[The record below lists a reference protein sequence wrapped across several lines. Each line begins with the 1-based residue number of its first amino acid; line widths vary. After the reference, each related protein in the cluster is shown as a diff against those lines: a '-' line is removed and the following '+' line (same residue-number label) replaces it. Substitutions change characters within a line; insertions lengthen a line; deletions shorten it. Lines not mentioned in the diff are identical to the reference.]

1 MKESKSEE
9 RIFNE
14 LDQLRHE
21 NEGLKASLENQ
32 VVLFKQ
38 LEEELQKSI
47 QDLDQYFENDISA
60 YYEISIL
67 GEIISCNSKFLNLF
81 KFNTKSETKLYNIKE
96 LYKNKD
102 DYQNV
107 VHKISTQGAVENL
120 EVEFTTL
127 DGKAIHSL
135 MNANGIK
142 DRNNNLKKIHGY
154 IVDITEQKKNEAE
167 LVKFKLCIERSSESI
182 FITDVE
188 GNIIFANPAFEQLY
202 GYSSDECIGKT
213 PRILKSGIYNEEVY
227 INFWNTLISKNGVSG
242 EIVNKTKNG
251 VLLTI
256 AGYNTS
262 ILDSN
267 GNICGFISI
276 HRDITKQKKI
286 EHELNKNE
294 EKYRRLFANNPQP
307 MWIYDIETLAF
318 LEVNQAAI
326 NHYGFSK
333 DEFLSMT
340 LKDIHPAEAIPTLL
354 NNIKNTRNELN
365 RAGEWKH
372 RKKNG
377 DLIDVEITSHS
388 IIINNRN
395 ARHVL
400 INDITER
407 KYQETERR
415 KLLRAVDQSPA
426 SIVITDL
433 NGNIEY
439 INPKTLEITGYNKD
453 ELIGMNPR
461 IFNSGEK
468 TKNEYEQLW
477 SAIKS
482 GNSWVGEFHNKKKN
496 GEQYWESA
504 IISPVLNEKQ
514 EIVNYIAVKEDITER
529 KRFEETR
536 KLILDISM
544 LTSKQVSLFTFLAE
558 VHERITKVIR
568 AENFYVALYNDIDDM
583 YTFPYHVDEYD
594 TVELNKSYELKGG
607 FTDYVIQLNQSLIIT
622 PESHTEI
629 EKKHNIRGYGANK
642 SVWLGAPFKTK
653 KGEKPSGVIAVQDY
667 QNLVSYSETDKTIME
682 IIANNIGGFIERI
695 RYIEELVQAKEKAEE
710 SDRLKSAFLANL
722 SHEIRTPM
730 NGILGFT
737 QLLLEPDFNSEQREA
752 YIKIVNQSG
761 QRLLRTVNDIVE
773 ISRIEAGLVTVH
785 IEEIDCN
792 KRIEELFFFYQAEAE
807 KKGLIVSLDSLLP
820 PEKRIILSDQNK
832 LNSILSN
839 LIKNAI
845 KFTKSGSINIGCNI
859 DDTTLTFYIKDTGIG
874 IPINRQQAI
883 FDHFVQAD
891 IEDKQVFEGSGLGLA
906 ITKAYCIMLGGTI
919 RVDSK
924 PGIGSTFYFTIPI
937 SKVENEKPID
947 LTEKQIV
954 PEIHK
959 TMPAKL
965 SKPKLKVLIAEDD
978 APSRKYLSLILKDVC
993 DEILEAETGTE
1004 TVELCR
1010 NNVDIDLILMDIQMP
1025 GISGYE
1031 ATRQIREF
1039 NFDVVIIAQTA
1050 YDQLDE
1056 KENAIMAGCNDYI
1069 SKPVNKATLL
1079 EKIHSFQ

>member
-21 NEGLKASLENQ
+21 NEELKASLENQ
-32 VVLFKQ
+32 LVLFKQ

-127 DGKAIHSL
+127 DGNAIHSL

-154 IVDITEQKKNEAE
+154 IVDIKEQKKNEAE

-227 INFWNTLISKNGVSG
+227 INFWHTLISKNVVSG

-256 AGYNTS
+256 ARYNTS

-276 HRDITKQKKI
+276 HRDITEQKKI
-286 EHELNKNE
+286 EHELNQNE

-333 DEFLSMT
+333 DEFMSMT
-340 LKDIHPAEAIPTLL
+340 LKDIRPAEAIPTLL

-407 KYQETERR
+407 K
-415 KLLRAVDQSPA
+415 
-426 SIVITDL
+426 
-433 NGNIEY
+433 
-439 INPKTLEITGYNKD
+439 
-453 ELIGMNPR
+453 
-461 IFNSGEK
+461 
-468 TKNEYEQLW
+468 
-477 SAIKS
+477 
-482 GNSWVGEFHNKKKN
+482 
-496 GEQYWESA
+496 
-504 IISPVLNEKQ
+504 
-514 EIVNYIAVKEDITER
+514 
-529 KRFEETR
+529 RFEETR

-544 LTSKQVSLFTFLAE
+544 LTSKQVSLYTFLAE

-568 AENFYVALYNDIDDM
+568 AENFYVALYNEIDNT

-607 FTDYVIQLNQSLIIT
+607 FTDYVIQLNQTLIIT
-622 PESHTEI
+622 PESQPEI
-629 EKKHNIRGYGANK
+629 EKRNNIRGYGTK
-642 SVWLGAPFKTK
+642 HSVWLGAPFKTK
-653 KGEKPSGVIAVQDY
+653 NGAKPNGVITVQDY
-667 QNLVSYSETDKTIME
+667 KNLESYSETDKTIME

-737 QLLLEPDFNSEQREA
+737 QLLLEPDFNSEQKEA

-761 QRLLRTVNDIVE
+761 QRLLSTVNDIVE
-773 ISRIEAGLVTVH
+773 ISRIEAGLVTVY

-792 KRIEELFFFYQAEAE
+792 NRIEELFYLYQAEAE
-807 KKGLIVSLDSLLP
+807 KKGLIISLDSLLP

-832 LNSILSN
+832 LDSIISN

-859 DDTTLTFYIKDTGIG
+859 DDNTLTIYIKDTGIG
-874 IPINRQQAI
+874 IPIHRQQAI
-883 FDHFVQAD
+883 FDRFVQAD
-891 IEDKQVFEGSGLGLA
+891 IEDKQVYEGSGLGLA

-924 PGIGSTFYFTIPI
+924 PGIGSTFYFTIPLSNI
-937 SKVENEKPID
+937 EKDKP
-947 LTEKQIV
+947 IV

-959 TMPAKL
+959 TLSAKF

-978 APSRKYLSLILKDVC
+978 EPSRKYLSLILKDVC

-1010 NNVDIDLILMDIQMP
+1010 NNEDIDLILMDIQMP

-1056 KENAIMAGCNDYI
+1056 KENAIKAGCNDYI
-1069 SKPVNKATLL
+1069 SKPVKKATLL
-1079 EKIHSFQ
+1079 QKIYSFQKSPEC